1 MKISDYAVKNYQF
14 TLIIFLMVAV
24 LGISTIMTMPRSED
38 PDINAPQFPVVVV
51 YPGTSPKD
59 MEEMVVD
66 KLEQRIFGLEDIK
79 RIKTTISDGLAVLF
93 VEYKY
98 SSDVDEKYQEL
109 VREVNA
115 ARDELPK
122 EIAAIEVRK
131 VQPSDVNVIQLAL
144 VSENASM
151 VRLKEEAERLQE
163 QLEKLPTLKSV
174 KIFGVPE
181 QVVRVDLQLE
191 KMAQLKIPADQVLG
205 AVQSEV
211 ANIPGGSLSEGA
223 RSFNIKTSGNYRDI
237 SEVENTIVASANGRN
252 VLLKDV
258 AKVYKDFDTNKH
270 ITRLNGHRCVT
281 VTAAQKA
288 GENIAKTQETYLPVL
303 DAFKKSLPASID
315 MQFHFDQAE
324 NVNKRLSGLTFDF
337 VIAILLVAITLLPLG
352 MRAATVVMI
361 SIPLSLAIGV
371 VLLNLLGYNLNQ
383 LSIVGLVVALGL
395 LVDDSIVVVENIE
408 RWLLEGHSRMEA
420 TLKAT
425 QQIGLAVVGCTATLI
440 IAFLP
445 LVFMPEA
452 AGDFIRSLPMAV
464 ITSVIASM
472 LVSLTIVPFLSSRL
486 LKEHV
491 GHPEG
496 NIFMRGLKKIISG
509 SYSRLLDR
517 ALQRPGLTILVTLGI
532 FGGSLALFPVVGF
545 SLFPAS
551 EKPQF
556 MVDVIAPLQS
566 NLAYTDKISK
576 EIEKELRKVPEVKY
590 VSANIGHGNPRVY
603 YNIIPENERSDFAQL
618 FVQLDEH
625 TSPARK
631 LAIIEDLRKRWT
643 PYPGAKVEVK
653 NFEQGPPVVAPVE
666 VRLYGENLDTLSSLA
681 RKVEDLLKKTEGTIY
696 VSNPVRNRK
705 TDIRVDINKEKAI
718 QSGVPSLNID
728 RTVRL
733 AVAGIEAGSFTDDN
747 GDDYT
752 ILVTRPREK
761 TPGLDVFNN
770 LYVNG
775 YNGNAIPL
783 RQIADL
789 KFESSP
795 LNINHFN
802 KTRTVSISAN
812 VKKGFLNDE
821 VIRTVIKEM
830 DAMKLPSG
838 YYYNMGGEVE
848 SRQESFG
855 GFATIIIIT
864 IFLFVAVLI
873 LEFRTFKSTLIV
885 LSVIPLGIVGAVIAL
900 WLTGNSL
907 SFVATIGI
915 IALAGIEVKNT
926 ILLVDFTNQLREQ
939 GRSLDDA
946 IREAGEVR
954 FLPIVLTSMTAI
966 GGLFPIAISTNP
978 LISPLAI
985 VMIGG
990 LISSTILSRVV
1001 TPVIYK
1007 LIPPAVSPIGLQEQK

>member
-38 PDINAPQFPVVVV
+38 PDIHAPQFPVVVV

-151 VRLKEEAERLQE
+151 MRLKVEAERLQE
-163 QLEKLPTLKSV
+163 QLEKLPSLKSV
-174 KIFGVPE
+174 KIFGLPE

-324 NVNKRLSGLTFDF
+324 NVNKRLSGLSFDF
-337 VIAILLVAITLLPLG
+337 IIAILLVAITLLPLG

-361 SIPLSLAIGV
+361 SIPLSLAIGI
-371 VLLNLLGYNLNQ
+371 VLLNLMGYNLNQ

-408 RWLLEGHSRMEA
+408 RWLRDGHSRLEA

-491 GHPEG
+491 GHPDG

-517 ALQRPGLTILVTLGI
+517 ALQRPGLTIVATLLI

-566 NLAYTDKISK
+566 NLEYTDKVSK
-576 EIEKELRKVPEVKY
+576 EIERELRKIPEVEY
-590 VSANIGHGNPRVY
+590 VAANIGHGNPRVY
-603 YNIIPENERSDFAQL
+603 YNIIPENERSDYAQL

-666 VRLYGENLDTLSSLA
+666 VRLYGDNLDTLSSLA
-681 RKVEDLLKKTEGTIY
+681 RKVEEQLKKTEGAIY
-696 VSNPVRNRK
+696 VTNPMRHRK

-747 GDDYT
+747 GDEYT

-761 TPGLDVFNN
+761 TPGLDVFDN

-802 KTRTVSISAN
+802 KTRTVSVSAN

-821 VIRTVIKEM
+821 VIRTVVKEM
-830 DAMKLPSG
+830 DAMKLPAG

-855 GFATIIIIT
+855 GFATIIIVT

-939 GRSLDDA
+939 GRSLDEA

-1007 LIPPAVSPIGLQEQK
+1007 LIPPSVSLVK

>member
-1 MKISDYAVKNYQF
+1 M
-14 TLIIFLMVAV
+14 
-24 LGISTIMTMPRSED
+24 
-38 PDINAPQFPVVVV
+38 
-51 YPGTSPKD
+51 
-59 MEEMVVD
+59 
-66 KLEQRIFGLEDIK
+66 
-79 RIKTTISDGLAVLF
+79 
-93 VEYKY
+93 
-98 SSDVDEKYQEL
+98 
-109 VREVNA
+109 
-115 ARDELPK
+115 
-122 EIAAIEVRK
+122 
-131 VQPSDVNVIQLAL
+131 
-144 VSENASM
+144 
-151 VRLKEEAERLQE
+151 RLKNHCPL
-163 QLEKLPTLKSV
+163 
-174 KIFGVPE
+174 
-181 QVVRVDLQLE
+181 
-191 KMAQLKIPADQVLG
+191 
-205 AVQSEV
+205 
-211 ANIPGGSLSEGA
+211 LSIC
-223 RSFNIKTSGNYRDI
+223 S
-237 SEVENTIVASANGRN
+237 
-252 VLLKDV
+252 
-258 AKVYKDFDTNKH
+258 
-270 ITRLNGHRCVT
+270 
-281 VTAAQKA
+281 
-288 GENIAKTQETYLPVL
+288 
-303 DAFKKSLPASID
+303 
-315 MQFHFDQAE
+315 FHFDQAE
-324 NVNKRLSGLTFDF
+324 NVNKRLSGLSFDF
-337 VIAILLVAITLLPLG
+337 IIAILLVAITLLPLG

-361 SIPLSLAIGV
+361 SIPLSLAIGI
-371 VLLNLLGYNLNQ
+371 VLLNLMGYNLNQ

-408 RWLLEGHSRMEA
+408 RWLRDGHSRLEA

-491 GHPEG
+491 GHPDG

-517 ALQRPGLTILVTLGI
+517 ALQRPGLTIVATLLI

-566 NLAYTDKISK
+566 NLEYTDKVSK
-576 EIEKELRKVPEVKY
+576 EIEQELRKIPEVEY
-590 VSANIGHGNPRVY
+590 VAANIGHGNPRVY
-603 YNIIPENERSDFAQL
+603 YNIIPENERSDYAQL

-666 VRLYGENLDTLSSLA
+666 VRLYGDNLDTLSSLA
-681 RKVEDLLKKTEGTIY
+681 RKVEEQLKKTEGAIY
-696 VSNPVRNRK
+696 VTNPMRHRK

-761 TPGLDVFNN
+761 TPGLDVFDN

-802 KTRTVSISAN
+802 KTRTVSVSAN

-821 VIRTVIKEM
+821 VIRAVVKEM
-830 DAMKLPSG
+830 DAMKLPAG

-855 GFATIIIIT
+855 GFATIIIVT

-939 GRSLDDA
+939 GRSLDEA

-1007 LIPPAVSPIGLQEQK
+1007 LIPPTVSVVK